1 MTKKKTETKSAPKT
15 SHHRT
20 KADAV
25 RPICGPH
32 RRLDEALRFA
42 IASSHI
48 RRQTLDI
55 MALRGYADALR
66 RTRCAEHSANALAA
80 YSITETGG
88 RSMFRQTAYE
98 SAVAMTL
105 ARMVDQGKTAEEA
118 QTLVSEAIR
127 KRKGV
132 IKELL
137 REQSLTTTEELGRRL
152 QARLDKQTIVPVCI
166 GSDDPLTFDTNLPA
180 EYQLVSD
187 ALQYRPQPGVSETRE
202 RAITGGLETLNR
214 G

>member
-137 REQSLTTTEELGRRL
+137 REQNLTALDAAQTRGSLRDL
-152 QARLDKQTIVPVCI
+152 VPV
-166 GSDDPLTFDTNLPA
+166 PVPYVPA
-180 EYQLVSD
+180 ASHRTSPSGVNEG
-187 ALQYRPQPGVSETRE
+187 PQPGVSETRE